1 MTKSTVSAFFKCTH
15 AFENQLIDIELLCFQ
30 MSFIV
35 LELVGAIGSV
45 TQSKRFYKD
54 VKRRMVVSNE

>member
-54 VKRRMVVSNE
+54 VK